1 MKIVSGDPR
10 LIVDETPGGGY
21 SIRFL
26 SDEYITA
33 KITGNFTISSTK
45 FYTWVEVRPLKNGNG
60 FEVPTGAKAGTS
72 TDNYAIEMNKSATVP
87 TDTFVR
93 LRPRGIAD
101 TSLLSGSGCVVNL
114 WEFDYSAATTGT
126 TTTCSVLTLDYV
138 SAISCVDGTITPVYT
153 TICIP
158 CAYYC
163 TTTTTS
169 TTSSTTTTT
178 TSTAAPTTTSTTST
192 GGG

>member
-26 SDEYITA
+26 NDEYITA

-60 FEVPTGAKAGTS
+60 FEVPTGARAGTS

-101 TSLLSGSGCVVNL
+101 TSLLSGAGCVVSL

-126 TTTCSVLTLDYV
+126 TTTCSVLSLDYV

-153 TICIP
+153 TVCIP
-158 CAYYC
+158 CAYFC
-163 TTTTTS
+163 TTTTT
-169 TTSSTTTTT
+169 TTTSTTTTT

-192 GGG
+192 YGGG